1 MCLLLKKTEQMN
13 KQNKKFIA
21 TENRWVAI
29 QIGVGVWKM
38 GKGGKKTQAS
48 EKLQTSV
55 IKQIYLGM
63 LCIAW

>member
-1 MCLLLKKTEQMN
+1 
-13 KQNKKFIA
+13 
-21 TENRWVAI
+21 
-29 QIGVGVWKM
+29 M